1 MNDVKDISGYAIA
14 VIIPCYNEQQTI
26 GKVIDDMRA
35 SLPTASIYVYDN
47 ASSDDTPIEASKH
60 GAVVVSEPRSGKGNV
75 VRSMFRDIDA
85 DCYLM
90 IDGDDTY
97 PAEAAPSL
105 VSSVLLDGNDMAIGD
120 RITNVSY
127 TEENSRAFHGF
138 GNSLVRFTVSHLYG
152 MRYDDVMTGYRCV
165 SRAYAKTIP
174 VMSSG
179 FQIETEMSIHAADHN
194 MRMVEIPIDY
204 RDRPAG
210 SVSKLN
216 TIPDGLR
223 VLRTICAQFK
233 DRRPLRFFSLVAALL
248 VLVGILV
255 GIPVISDYIATRL
268 VPKLPSAVLAVGL
281 VTIGILSMLTGLIL
295 DTIAKNERMRFENEW
310 MRELEREQ
318 ARPLNGCV
326 RLSAPFNTDVSYRSI
341 SDE

>member
-1 MNDVKDISGYAIA
+1 MKDLDGYAIA

-26 GKVIDDMRA
+26 GKVIDDMHA
-35 SLPTASIYVYDN
+35 NLPTASIYVYDN
-47 ASSDDTPIEASKH
+47 ASSDDTSLIASKH
-60 GAVVVSEPRSGKGNV
+60 GAIVVSEPRRGKGNV

-90 IDGDDTY
+90 VDGDDTY
-97 PAEAAPSL
+97 PAESAPSL
-105 VSSVLLDGNDMAIGD
+105 VSSVLIDGNDMSIGD
-120 RITNVSY
+120 RITNGSY

-138 GNSLVRFTVSHLYG
+138 GNSLVRSTVSHLYG
-152 MRYDDVMTGYRCV
+152 MKYDDVMTGYRCV
-165 SRAYAKTIP
+165 SRAYAKTMP

-194 MRMVEIPIDY
+194 MKMSEIPIDY

-210 SVSKLN
+210 SSSKLD

-223 VLRTICAQFK
+223 VLRTIGAQFK
-233 DRRPLRFFSLVAALL
+233 DRRPLRFFFLVAVLL
-248 VLVGILV
+248 VLIGILV
-255 GIPVISDYIATRL
+255 GIPVISDYMATGL

-281 VTIGILSMLTGLIL
+281 VTIGVLSLLTGLIL

-318 ARPLNGCV
+318 ATPLNGCT
-326 RLSAPFNTDVSYRSI
+326 RLSVPFQHVINKR
-341 SDE
+341 